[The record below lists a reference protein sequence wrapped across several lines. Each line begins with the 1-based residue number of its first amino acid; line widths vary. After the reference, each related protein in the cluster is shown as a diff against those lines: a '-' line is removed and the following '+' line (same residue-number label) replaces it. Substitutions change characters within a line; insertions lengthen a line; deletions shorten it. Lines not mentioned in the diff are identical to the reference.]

1 MIHHLVDDLSN
12 TTKIKPFVGLTEI
25 RERWRVRG
33 VLLRFLSSGKGDGS
47 EIEVREKGAIMK
59 FYYSHRFQ
67 MIKRL
72 FRGLC
77 I

>member
-1 MIHHLVDDLSN
+1 MIHHPVDDLSN
-12 TTKIKPFVGLTEI
+12 TTTIKRIVRLTEN
-25 RERWRVRG
+25 RESWRVRG

-47 EIEVREKGAIMK
+47 EIEVREEGAIVK
-59 FYYSHRFQ
+59 FYCNHRFQ

-72 FRGLC
+72 FSGLC

>member
-1 MIHHLVDDLSN
+1 MIHHSVDDLSN
-12 TTKIKPFVGLTEI
+12 TKKIKLFVGLTGI
-25 RERWRVRG
+25 RVSWRVRR

-47 EIEVREKGAIMK
+47 EIEVREKGEIVK
-59 FYYSHRFQ
+59 FYYNHRFQ

-72 FRGLC
+72 FSGQC